1 MSTPAELSEVAYK
14 KEKSASR
21 RLALRLN
28 ISVEAALKE
37 VLIAAAGTGSGAD
50 ALSDLLAIR
59 QQEKAAIAA
68 KSAERKQNKQAAL
81 ALKQASAAPDASAW
95 LAWFDGACHPNPGK
109 MGIGA
114 LLQSPQGQQTE
125 LSFVAG
131 LGDSSLAEYLALIS
145 VLEAAI
151 NAGAD
156 NLHIYG
162 DSQVVIND
170 VQLVCGG
177 AAILSP
183 QRLKAQQLLA
193 RLPQTT
199 LHWIPRH
206 RNGQADAL
214 SQQAIRNAI
223 TIANSQP
230 QTRN

>member
-1 MSTPAELSEVAYK
+1 MSTAAELFEAAYN

-28 ISVEAALKE
+28 ISTEAALEE
-37 VLIAAAGTGSGAD
+37 VLLAAAGTGS
-50 ALSDLLAIR
+50 LNDLLALRR
-59 QQEKAAIAA
+59 QAKADIVA
-68 KSAERKQNKQAAL
+68 KTAERKQGKLAAQARKRA
-81 ALKQASAAPDASAW
+81 AAAPDPSAW

-109 MGIGA
+109 MAVGA

-151 NAGAD
+151 KAGAD
-156 NLHIYG
+156 KLHIYG

-170 VQLVCGG
+170 VRLVCGG

-183 QRLKAQQLLA
+183 QRLQAQQLLA
-193 RLPQTT
+193 RLPQAT

-206 RNGQADAL
+206 RNGLADAL
-214 SQQAIRNAI
+214 SQQAIRNAL
-223 TIANSQP
+223 TAANP
-230 QTRN
+230 QLA